1 MKHNNFINYNKVLN
15 NLTQYLL
22 AGNAGHAMY
31 DYGKGERLN
40 TQSPILV
47 GTQPVYFVQV
57 VTPTDRIYL
66 KINSVLFTE
75 GIKMFSLL
83 TGTTAAIIFLVF
95 LLRKWYSIL
104 EDEVAK
110 RTRDLN
116 ESNYK
121 LMKANESLKI
131 KDEAQNQ
138 FINVAAHELRTPIQP
153 ILNAIYLLQSAELSI
168 SKKNQYID
176 IIKRNTE
183 KLGRL
188 AEDILDVTRIESNTL
203 KLMNERL
210 NLYDLI
216 SNIVEEYKR
225 NIQFIYKD
233 LVVNYGSPSKTIFV
247 TGDRLRLN
255 QVLLNLLDNAG
266 KFTKKGS
273 ITVTSAIMSNKVQV
287 TVKDTGVGIHNE
299 IFPKLFSKFVTRS
312 DRGTGLGLFISKSI
326 IEAHGGKIWAESSS
340 QQEGA
345 TFIFTLPLLDKENGE
360 RQEENDKKKIRI
372 GYLQIQRR
380 LFCISIVVL
389 LGWLVVMC
397 HCYFHQ
403 GGYAQEQNQSS
414 RNIDDKSLRVAYL
427 TDGLFTNAGWGAFAY
442 NGGQEIISKYGYGV
456 TFLDNV
462 SISNIETTLKD
473 YADGNYD
480 IIIAQGY
487 EWGDPVIQIAKKY
500 PDIKFIVFTGLVK
513 SENVASI
520 FPKQQEATYLL
531 GALAGM
537 LSKNHTIGF
546 IGGDEKYPN
555 LKRIYEGYKQGA
567 LDVNSTTKV
576 LVTYLD
582 DWDNETKGKSAALSQ
597 IEQGADFILHVADTA
612 GQGVI
617 NAAKEKGIYAFG
629 AVTDQ
634 NKLAPDTVVTSF
646 VLDPVK
652 AYDSVFKMI
661 RLNNFTG
668 MIYTPGIESTKNS
681 TTEDG
686 ILYIAPFHGFE
697 NKIPKDIQDKFL
709 QLSQD
714 IKNKKIKVSE

>member
-1 MKHNNFINYNKVLN
+1 MTLISSKLMYIGVISVIIIAVASYGLFFYFQRVNEKSIRESIFEQELERQINSTKSVSQHVGSDLRLVTSMLQDLADSLYIQNEMLSGDKVSNLLEEKFNQLNSVTKVDSLLITDNEGVITTHKASVGMETFVNIDISSNDYMKQTMDSLQPVYSNGFTGIDGKYGIVITYPITSMKDGHYIGTVVANLPTIEFFKNYGNVNDINSQFLVAFDRNANLLAVGASGDLVGKNFFSNETQQFINYNKVLN

-22 AGNAGHAMY
+22 AGNAGYAMY

-47 GTQPVYFVQV
+47 GTQPVYYVQV

-104 EDEVAK
+104 ENEVAK

-153 ILNAIYLLQSAELSI
+153 ILNAIYLLQSADLSTA
-168 SKKNQYID
+168 KKNQYID

-203 KLMNERL
+203 KLMKERL

-216 SNIVEEYKR
+216 LNIVEEYKR

-233 LVVNYGSPSKTIFV
+233 LVVNYESPSKTIFI

-255 QVLLNLLDNAG
+255 QVLLNLLDNAR

-273 ITVTSAIMSNKVQV
+273 ITVATTIMSNKVQV
-287 TVKDTGVGIHNE
+287 TVKDTGVGIHPE

-345 TFIFTLPLLDKENGE
+345 TFIFTLPLLDKENME
-360 RQEENDKKKIRI
+360 RQEEND
-372 GYLQIQRR
+372 
-380 LFCISIVVL
+380 
-389 LGWLVVMC
+389 
-397 HCYFHQ
+397 
-403 GGYAQEQNQSS
+403 E
-414 RNIDDKSLRVAYL
+414 
-427 TDGLFTNAGWGAFAY
+427 
-442 NGGQEIISKYGYGV
+442 
-456 TFLDNV
+456 
-462 SISNIETTLKD
+462 
-473 YADGNYD
+473 
-480 IIIAQGY
+480 
-487 EWGDPVIQIAKKY
+487 
-500 PDIKFIVFTGLVK
+500 
-513 SENVASI
+513 
-520 FPKQQEATYLL
+520 
-531 GALAGM
+531 
-537 LSKNHTIGF
+537 
-546 IGGDEKYPN
+546 
-555 LKRIYEGYKQGA
+555 
-567 LDVNSTTKV
+567 
-576 LVTYLD
+576 
-582 DWDNETKGKSAALSQ
+582 
-597 IEQGADFILHVADTA
+597 
-612 GQGVI
+612 
-617 NAAKEKGIYAFG
+617 
-629 AVTDQ
+629 
-634 NKLAPDTVVTSF
+634 
-646 VLDPVK
+646 
-652 AYDSVFKMI
+652 
-661 RLNNFTG
+661 
-668 MIYTPGIESTKNS
+668 
-681 TTEDG
+681 
-686 ILYIAPFHGFE
+686 
-697 NKIPKDIQDKFL
+697 
-709 QLSQD
+709 
-714 IKNKKIKVSE
+714 

>member
-1 MKHNNFINYNKVLN
+1 MTLISSKLMYIGVISVIIIAVASYGLFFYFQRVNEKSIRESIFEQELERQINSTKSVSQHVGSDLRLVTSMLQDLADSLYIQNEMLSGDNVSNLLEEKFNQLNSVTKVDSLLITDNEGVITTHKASVGMETFVNIDISSNDYMKQTMDSLQPVYSNGFTGIDGKYRIVITYPITSVEDGHYIGTVVANLPTIEFFKNYGNVNDINSQFLVVFDRNGNLLAVGASGDLVGKNFFGNETQQFINYNKVLN

-22 AGNAGHAMY
+22 AGNAGYAMY

-153 ILNAIYLLQSAELSI
+153 ILNAIYLLQSADLSI

-233 LVVNYGSPSKTIFV
+233 LVVNYESPSKTIFV

-273 ITVTSAIMSNKVQV
+273 ITVTIAIMSNKVQV

-345 TFIFTLPLLDKENGE
+345 TFIFTLPLLDKENVE
-360 RQEENDKKKIRI
+360 RREEND
-372 GYLQIQRR
+372 
-380 LFCISIVVL
+380 
-389 LGWLVVMC
+389 
-397 HCYFHQ
+397 
-403 GGYAQEQNQSS
+403 E
-414 RNIDDKSLRVAYL
+414 
-427 TDGLFTNAGWGAFAY
+427 
-442 NGGQEIISKYGYGV
+442 
-456 TFLDNV
+456 
-462 SISNIETTLKD
+462 
-473 YADGNYD
+473 
-480 IIIAQGY
+480 
-487 EWGDPVIQIAKKY
+487 
-500 PDIKFIVFTGLVK
+500 
-513 SENVASI
+513 
-520 FPKQQEATYLL
+520 
-531 GALAGM
+531 
-537 LSKNHTIGF
+537 
-546 IGGDEKYPN
+546 
-555 LKRIYEGYKQGA
+555 
-567 LDVNSTTKV
+567 
-576 LVTYLD
+576 
-582 DWDNETKGKSAALSQ
+582 
-597 IEQGADFILHVADTA
+597 
-612 GQGVI
+612 
-617 NAAKEKGIYAFG
+617 
-629 AVTDQ
+629 
-634 NKLAPDTVVTSF
+634 
-646 VLDPVK
+646 
-652 AYDSVFKMI
+652 
-661 RLNNFTG
+661 
-668 MIYTPGIESTKNS
+668 
-681 TTEDG
+681 
-686 ILYIAPFHGFE
+686 
-697 NKIPKDIQDKFL
+697 
-709 QLSQD
+709 
-714 IKNKKIKVSE
+714 

>member
-1 MKHNNFINYNKVLN
+1 VDGHYIGTVVANIPTIEFFKNYGPVNDINSQFLVVFDRNGNLLAVGASGDLVGKNFFANETQQFINYNKVLN

-22 AGNAGHAMY
+22 AGNAGYAMY

-153 ILNAIYLLQSAELSI
+153 ILNAIYLLQSADLSI

-345 TFIFTLPLLDKENGE
+345 TFIFTLPLLDKENVE
-360 RQEENDKKKIRI
+360 RREEND
-372 GYLQIQRR
+372 
-380 LFCISIVVL
+380 
-389 LGWLVVMC
+389 
-397 HCYFHQ
+397 
-403 GGYAQEQNQSS
+403 E
-414 RNIDDKSLRVAYL
+414 
-427 TDGLFTNAGWGAFAY
+427 
-442 NGGQEIISKYGYGV
+442 
-456 TFLDNV
+456 
-462 SISNIETTLKD
+462 
-473 YADGNYD
+473 
-480 IIIAQGY
+480 
-487 EWGDPVIQIAKKY
+487 
-500 PDIKFIVFTGLVK
+500 
-513 SENVASI
+513 
-520 FPKQQEATYLL
+520 
-531 GALAGM
+531 
-537 LSKNHTIGF
+537 
-546 IGGDEKYPN
+546 
-555 LKRIYEGYKQGA
+555 
-567 LDVNSTTKV
+567 
-576 LVTYLD
+576 
-582 DWDNETKGKSAALSQ
+582 
-597 IEQGADFILHVADTA
+597 
-612 GQGVI
+612 
-617 NAAKEKGIYAFG
+617 
-629 AVTDQ
+629 
-634 NKLAPDTVVTSF
+634 
-646 VLDPVK
+646 
-652 AYDSVFKMI
+652 
-661 RLNNFTG
+661 
-668 MIYTPGIESTKNS
+668 
-681 TTEDG
+681 
-686 ILYIAPFHGFE
+686 
-697 NKIPKDIQDKFL
+697 
-709 QLSQD
+709 
-714 IKNKKIKVSE
+714 